1 MHRTLCDRSSA
12 AIAHICASAVAVAYV
27 LAFVLGAGMSAAEAK
42 EAAPLADD
50 PVTERRLMTLSEEL
64 RCLVCQNETLASS
77 RADLA
82 EDLRREIR
90 AQIKGGATDQQVRD
104 YLVAR
109 YGDFVLYR
117 PPVKARTILLWSGPA
132 LFVILGVALLLRAVR
147 RRRLSLVD
155 DPDDG
160 LLDDISAA
168 VTGKGGHA

>member
-1 MHRTLCDRSSA
+1 MRRTLCIRSSGA
-12 AIAHICASAVAVAYV
+12 ARNCASAVAVAFLLALV
-27 LAFVLGAGMSAAEAK
+27 LTARISPVVAK

-50 PVTERRLMTLSEEL
+50 PVTERRLMNLSEEL

-90 AQIKGGATDQQVRD
+90 AQIKSGATDEQVRD

-117 PPVKARTILLWSGPA
+117 PPMKARTILLWSGPA
-132 LFVILGVALLLRAVR
+132 LFILLGVVLLLRAVR

-160 LLDDISAA
+160 LLEDINAD
-168 VTGKGGHA
+168 VTGRGGRA

>member
-1 MHRTLCDRSSA
+1 
-12 AIAHICASAVAVAYV
+12 
-27 LAFVLGAGMSAAEAK
+27 MSAADAK
-42 EAAPLADD
+42 EAAPLAND

-90 AQIKGGATDQQVRD
+90 EQIKGGASDEQIRD

-109 YGDFVLYR
+109 YGEFVLYR
-117 PPVKARTILLWSGPA
+117 PRVKLNTLLLWTGPA
-132 LFVILGVALLLRAVR
+132 LFIILGVALLLRAVR

-160 LLDDISAA
+160 LLDDISAD